1 MVGKKLEEAPKVLRN
16 KSVELKKYLKDI
28 KAVLEKWKFS
38 IEESKDGMRIEL
50 HLVALM
56 KFPKKK

>member
-1 MVGKKLEEAPKVLRN
+1 MVGKKLEEAPKVLKD

-28 KAVLEKWKFS
+28 KAVLEQWKFS

>member
-1 MVGKKLEEAPKVLRN
+1 MVGKKIEEAPKVLKD

-28 KAVLEKWKFS
+28 KAVLEQWKFS